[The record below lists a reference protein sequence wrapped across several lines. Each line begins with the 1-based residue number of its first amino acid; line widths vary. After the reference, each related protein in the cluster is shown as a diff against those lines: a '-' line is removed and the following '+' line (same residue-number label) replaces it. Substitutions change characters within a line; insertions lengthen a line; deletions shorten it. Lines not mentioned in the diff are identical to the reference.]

1 MYNDVRVYRVKTTV
15 DIEPRTKFSRHH
27 FWSFKNS
34 WWNINPFINWSNQRL
49 ISSYRIKKYFI
60 CICKRRQGNILIRTL
75 FSNFFLWEMWS
86 REYAAIILRS
96 CEKKRL
102 FSKGGKKKAFSMGIG
117 VTKMVLFLLLRRWQ
131 NVFMWCMIKT
141 TSNMWCVNFTERP
154 AWLVNS
160 WTSMR
165 CNLLPEVYTT
175 PFFSFNF
182 VKPQDFPEDTHK
194 KRNENIQDRE
204 KFFFLDSSVAP
215 LLLSAGGNNIS
226 NRALNSCIVQETCAN
241 KFDLMLKFLFLM
253 C

>member
-15 DIEPRTKFSRHH
+15 DIEPRTKFSRQH

-86 REYAAIILRS
+86 REYAEIILRS

-154 AWLVNS
+154 TWLVNS
-160 WTSMR
+160 WTSKR
-165 CNLLPEVYTT
+165 CNLLPKVYTT
-175 PFFSFNF
+175 LFFPLILWNLKIFQKIHTRREMKIYRTEKNFFS
-182 VKPQDFPEDTHK
+182 
-194 KRNENIQDRE
+194 
-204 KFFFLDSSVAP
+204 
-215 LLLSAGGNNIS
+215 
-226 NRALNSCIVQETCAN
+226 
-241 KFDLMLKFLFLM
+241 
-253 C
+253 